1 MTIEQLIR
9 ETLDLLQKNKVES
22 DRFELKLLLSHI
34 LQQEPKEIST
44 QETLNQEQISQFN
57 KMIRQR
63 KKRKPIDKIIGE
75 KGFYKYDFIVNNDV
89 LSPRADTEIL
99 VESVINLLKNQKNK
113 KILELGVGSGCILLS
128 ILSDLLQIKGV
139 GVDISKKALKVTRAN
154 AKKLDICSKRL
165 KLINLDWFDDNIFI
179 KLPANFDVIISNPP
193 YIRTK
198 ELEKLEPEVLFYDP
212 QIALDGGKDGLK
224 DYKRI
229 IQIAQQKL
237 KKGGFL
243 FLEAGDL
250 KQLNK
255 ISNIAQSH
263 GFTHISI
270 LNDLQEHPRCIILK
284 K

>member
-34 LQQEPKEIST
+34 LQQEPKEISA

-263 GFTHISI
+263 GFTHINI